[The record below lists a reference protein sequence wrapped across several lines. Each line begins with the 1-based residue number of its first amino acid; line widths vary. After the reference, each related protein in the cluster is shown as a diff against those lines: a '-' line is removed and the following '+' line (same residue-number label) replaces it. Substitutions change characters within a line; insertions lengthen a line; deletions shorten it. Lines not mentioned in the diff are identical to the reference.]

1 MEIPK
6 WGVPISP
13 VVARTTPNA
22 MAAHQFWEW
31 IREQP
36 FDKAM
41 AGYQAMHKN
50 KDVDDDFLRTLAQ
63 LDRYYLAVFICERH
77 DMINPWLYERCREV
91 QYETDERLDLWARFH
106 YKSTIVTQFGSIQEI
121 IKNPNITIG
130 IFSYSTKQAKPFL
143 RAIMQNLETNKTLIK
158 LFPDILYEKPK
169 TQSHKW
175 SENEGVRVKRTR
187 NSPEETIQ
195 AFGLTDGQPTG
206 YHFQL
211 QIYDDVVVRSSV
223 TTPEQIKNTTEQW
236 ELSLNLGD
244 THNPRRQYVGTR
256 YSYGD
261 TYGTIMQRAAVIPRI
276 FPATH
281 NGKMDGNPVFLSN
294 ERWEEIVKTTSQYTI
309 ACQQLLNPLEGTDVS
324 FKEEWWREYEIRPYT
339 MNVYITVDP
348 ANSKKKGSN
357 RTAISVIGVDHAFN
371 KYLLDGLC
379 HKMSL
384 SERWDNLK
392 KVRERWLRMPGVRE
406 VKVGYERY
414 GAQSDI
420 EHFREMMKIEG
431 RSFPIY
437 EVAWVG
443 GDNQGQSKT
452 DRVQRLEPDL
462 RNGSFFF
469 PHPTD
474 PKNLTSLQRSMVASG
489 QSFMLSRKI
498 VNIDEEGKT
507 YDMCKWLKENE
518 YDLFPSIHPDFLD
531 AMSRIYDMD
540 MRPPRFTSGQTEP
553 AAEPA
558 Y

>member
-1 MEIPK
+1 M
-6 WGVPISP
+6 
-13 VVARTTPNA
+13 VALETPNA
-22 MAAHQFWEW
+22 KKAHEFWEW
-31 IREQP
+31 VREQP
-36 FDKAM
+36 FDKAI
-41 AGYQAMHKN
+41 AAYQSLHRDTRIDN
-50 KDVDDDFLRTLAQ
+50 DFLRTLAQ
-63 LDRYYLAVFICERH
+63 LDRYYLAAFICERH
-77 DMINPWLYERCREV
+77 DMIHPWLYDRCREV
-91 QYETDERLDLWARFH
+91 QYETDGRLDLWARFH
-106 YKSTIVTQFGSIQEI
+106 YKSTVITQFGSIQEI
-121 IKNPNITIG
+121 LKNPNITIG

-143 RAIMQNLETNKTLIK
+143 RSIMQNLETNKTLIK

-169 TQSHKW
+169 VQAAKW
-175 SENEGVRVKRTR
+175 SENEGIRVKRTR
-187 NSPEETIQ
+187 NSPEETVQ

-223 TTPEQIKNTTEQW
+223 TTPDQIKNTTEQW

-244 THNPRRQYVGTR
+244 THNPRRQYAGTR

-261 TYGTIMQRAAVIPRI
+261 TYGTIMQRSAVVPRI
-276 FPATH
+276 HPATH
-281 NGKMDGNPVFLSN
+281 NGKIDGHPVFLSK
-294 ERWEEIVKTTSQYTI
+294 ERWEEILKTTSQYTI

-357 RTAISVIGVDHAFN
+357 RTAISVIGVDYAFN
-371 KYLLDGLC
+371 KYLLDGMC
-379 HKMSL
+379 HRMSL
-384 SERWDNLK
+384 SERWENLK
-392 KVRERWLRMPGVRE
+392 KLRERWLRMPGVRE

-420 EHFREMMKIEG
+420 EHYKEMMKIE
-431 RSFPIY
+431 RNSFPIY

-452 DRVQRLEPDL
+452 DRVQRLEPDF

-469 PHPTD
+469 PYPTD
-474 PKNLTSLQRSMVASG
+474 PKKLTSLQKSMVTSG
-489 QSFMLSRKI
+489 QTFMLSRRI
-498 VNIDEEGKT
+498 INVDEDGKS

-540 MRPPRFTSGQTEP
+540 MRPPRNTSGQTEP